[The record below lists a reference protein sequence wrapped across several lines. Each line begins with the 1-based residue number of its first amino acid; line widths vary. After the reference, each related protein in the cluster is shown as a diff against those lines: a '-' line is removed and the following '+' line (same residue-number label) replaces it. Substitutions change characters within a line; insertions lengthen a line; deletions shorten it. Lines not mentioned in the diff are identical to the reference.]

1 MKNTATVVLGA
12 GMVGLGTALALQQRG
27 HAVTLVDRKPPGRET
42 SYGNAGIIQREA
54 VEPYAFPRDLSKLLK
69 IATGQS
75 NDANYHLDALWSLL
89 PPLARYWYA
98 SAPARYAVIAQAY
111 SRLIAQSIEAHRPLI
126 AAAGAEDLVD
136 RGGWRQVYR
145 GVADFA
151 ATADA
156 AQALARQHGLDVAV
170 LDGAA
175 LAAAEP
181 ALCSPLAG
189 GIHWRDPWS
198 ISDPGELVARYATL
212 FQQRGGR
219 FVHGDALSLRPQGSG
234 WSVRTD
240 DGPLEAER
248 MVVALGPW
256 ADTLIR
262 PMGYRLPLFVKRG
275 YHRHYATPL
284 RLNMP
289 MLDVDNGVMLAPM
302 SRGLRLTTGAEFAR
316 LGAPPTPVQL
326 QHAEGSTRRLIAL
339 GDPVETEPWLGA
351 RPCTADMK
359 PVIGP
364 APRHAGLWFNFGH
377 SHQGFTLGPA
387 TGQLLAAMM
396 DGERPFTDP
405 APFLPSRFGS

>member
-126 AAAGAEDLVD
+126 AAAGAEDLVN

-234 WSVRTD
+234 WCVRTD

-405 APFLPSRFGS
+405 APFLPSRFGA

>member
-1 MKNTATVVLGA
+1 MKNTGTVVLGA

-27 HAVTLVDRKPPGRET
+27 HAVTLVDRKRPGRET

-54 VEPYAFPRDLSKLLK
+54 VEPYAFPRDIATLLK

-75 NDANYHLDALWSLL
+75 NDAHYHLGALWKLL
-89 PPLARYWYA
+89 PPLARYWHA
-98 SAPARYAVIAQAY
+98 SAPKRYAAIADAY
-111 SRLIAQSIEAHRPLI
+111 GKLIAHSIEAHRPLI
-126 AAAGAEDLVD
+126 AAAGAEELVN

-145 GVADFA
+145 GAADFE

-156 AQALARQHGLDVAV
+156 ARVLAQQHGLDVAV

-198 ISDPGELVARYATL
+198 ISDPGELVARYAKL
-212 FQQRGGR
+212 FQERGGR
-219 FVHGDALSLRPQGSG
+219 FVHGDALTLRAQGSG
-234 WSVRTD
+234 WAVRTD
-240 DGPLEAER
+240 DGAVEAER

-262 PMGYRLPLFVKRG
+262 PLGYRLPLFIKRG
-275 YHRHYATPL
+275 YHRHYTTRV
-284 RLNMP
+284 RLNAP
-289 MLDVDNGVMLAPM
+289 MLDADNGVMLAPM

-316 LGAPPTPVQL
+316 LGAPATPVQL
-326 QHAEGSTRRLIAL
+326 KHAEGSTRRLIAL

-387 TGQLLAAMM
+387 TGQLLAEMM
-396 DGERPFTDP
+396 DGEAPFTDP
-405 APFLPSRFGS
+405 APYLPSRFGD

>member
-54 VEPYAFPRDLSKLLK
+54 VEPYAFPRDIGTLLK
-69 IATGQS
+69 IATGRG
-75 NDANYHLDALWSLL
+75 NDANYHLGALWPLL
-89 PPLARYWYA
+89 SPLARYWFA
-98 SAPARYAVIAQAY
+98 SAPKRYAAIAAAY
-111 SRLIAQSIEAHRPLI
+111 GKLITQSIEAHRPLI
-126 AAAGAEDLVD
+126 ADAGAEDLVN
-136 RGGWRQVYR
+136 RSGWRQVYR
-145 GVADFA
+145 GTADFE

-156 AQALARQHGLDVAV
+156 ARQLAQQHGLDIAV

-198 ISDPGELVARYATL
+198 ISDPGELVARYAKL

-240 DGPLEAER
+240 DGPVQAER

-262 PMGYRLPLFVKRG
+262 PLGYRFPLFIKRG
-275 YHRHYATPL
+275 YHRHYATRV
-284 RLNMP
+284 RLNAP

-316 LGAPPTPVQL
+316 LGAPATPVQL

-339 GDPVETEPWLGA
+339 GEPVEAEPWLGA

-377 SHQGFTLGPA
+377 AHQGFTLGPA
-387 TGQLLAAMM
+387 TGRLLAEMM
-396 DGERPFTDP
+396 DGDTPFTDP
-405 APFLPSRFGS
+405 TPYLPSRFGA